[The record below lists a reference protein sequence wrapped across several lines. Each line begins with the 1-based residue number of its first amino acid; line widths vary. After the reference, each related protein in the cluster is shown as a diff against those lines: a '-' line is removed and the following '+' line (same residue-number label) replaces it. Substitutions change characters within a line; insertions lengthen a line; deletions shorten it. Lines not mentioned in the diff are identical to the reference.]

1 MAKTIDNTEQSF
13 TSNTEKESDRES
25 PFGEAAISRESL
37 ATPRLVMERKG
48 KIEDLDRSFDI
59 EFWQAQDTTARLS
72 AVWELVEHSYLIR
85 GKDVSELRLQRTV
98 ERFSRQAG

>member
-1 MAKTIDNTEQSF
+1 MTTNIANTKKSF
-13 TSNTEKESDRES
+13 TPKTEKEVDRES
-25 PFGEAAISRESL
+25 PFGEATISRESL

-72 AVWELVEHSYLIR
+72 AVWELVEHSYLIK

-98 ERFSRQAG
+98 ERFSRQPD